1 MSMSMYM
8 SNSAPLHDFS
18 IQLSLLKAPGVEPD
32 SQGLSRVELAAVAKG
47 LPQKPVRRRED
58 TSEDTSTEL
67 FQPVKLSIYAS
78 TDHQL
83 GGDDLLVEQRFVT
96 LPFGSN
102 SSKEK
107 TDFKIEFD
115 TQNGTLASGSYYLI
129 ARVEGAPGVEAG
141 SDLANNQDRQ
151 LVNPKGADP
160 ILVWTSC
167 ALNAIKSA
175 GSYGK
180 PGIPP
185 TTGTRLMAMLSTAL
199 LDTLAAFGDEVTPYK
214 FDQNAPEG
222 ANRDAALIGAA
233 YRILSLELPG
243 EMGLFQDQFNHSL
256 GALDGSK
263 ASLERGLAFGASM
276 ADQILALRA
285 NDGSKNSAPYIPP
298 SGGFPGYVWTP
309 ASSGP
314 MADVAL
320 GPHWGSVT
328 PWVIGSAD
336 AFSSDGLQARPDV
349 NLALY
354 AEQLNEVRLY
364 GGLTNTAQTTLLRT
378 PDQTEIALFWAYD
391 RPDTFRPY
399 GQLVDIA
406 MDVAVEEETSLFTNA
421 RLLASL
427 NLAMADAVI
436 CAWKEKYT
444 QVQPRPW
451 DLITGS
457 LSDTDGSPL
466 TVRDPQW
473 RTLLSSI
480 NGIESPPFPDFLSGH
495 SAMGGTFASVMSHF
509 FGDDLTFAA
518 TSEELPGVK
527 RRFASFKDQ
536 AGVKRNS
543 FYQAGLEDALSRIYG
558 GVHIREACLD
568 SFDVGLNVGSAVV
581 QNLWA

>member
-1 MSMSMYM
+1 
-8 SNSAPLHDFS
+8 
-18 IQLSLLKAPGVEPD
+18 
-32 SQGLSRVELAAVAKG
+32 
-47 LPQKPVRRRED
+47 
-58 TSEDTSTEL
+58 
-67 FQPVKLSIYAS
+67 
-78 TDHQL
+78 
-83 GGDDLLVEQRFVT
+83 
-96 LPFGSN
+96 
-102 SSKEK
+102 
-107 TDFKIEFD
+107 
-115 TQNGTLASGSYYLI
+115 
-129 ARVEGAPGVEAG
+129 
-141 SDLANNQDRQ
+141 
-151 LVNPKGADP
+151 
-160 ILVWTSC
+160 
-167 ALNAIKSA
+167 
-175 GSYGK
+175 
-180 PGIPP
+180 
-185 TTGTRLMAMLSTAL
+185 
-199 LDTLAAFGDEVTPYK
+199 
-214 FDQNAPEG
+214 
-222 ANRDAALIGAA
+222 
-233 YRILSLELPG
+233 
-243 EMGLFQDQFNHSL
+243 
-256 GALDGSK
+256 
-263 ASLERGLAFGASM
+263 
-276 ADQILALRA
+276 
-285 NDGSKNSAPYIPP
+285 
-298 SGGFPGYVWTP
+298 
-309 ASSGP
+309 
-314 MADVAL
+314 
-320 GPHWGSVT
+320 
-328 PWVIGSAD
+328 
-336 AFSSDGLQARPDV
+336 
-349 NLALY
+349 
-354 AEQLNEVRLY
+354 VRLY